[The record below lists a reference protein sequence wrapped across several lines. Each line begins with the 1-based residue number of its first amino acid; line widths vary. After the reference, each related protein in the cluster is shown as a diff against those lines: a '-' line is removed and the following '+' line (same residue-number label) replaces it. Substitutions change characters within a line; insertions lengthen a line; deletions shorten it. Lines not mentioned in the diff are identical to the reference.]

1 MFKKSIFQFI
11 LLFSLISNGQDLV
24 PKPNYDLATRFSTK
38 NVAKMVHSTS
48 VYPRWLKKG
57 NRFWYQYKT
66 TDGSKYYMVDA
77 DKRTRKELFD
87 NDKMAAWLT
96 EITKDPYD
104 GQNLPKFNF
113 KFSDDGKSFQFR
125 VKSQEIVES
134 EDDSTKKEKKE
145 YLFEYKIGG
154 NYLEV
159 ISNKKKKEEKW
170 KKWANISPDSTIVVF
185 SKKYNIYWM
194 DKENFLKA
202 VKDENDSTI
211 VENKWTE
218 DGEKHFD
225 YGTGSRWDSGED
237 DETDRKRVNILW
249 SHNSESF
256 VYKKV
261 DNRHIEDLWVLN
273 SLGKRPKLETYKYHM
288 AGEQEYPKSSLLVF
302 DVKSKDINQI
312 SLDTTQQKD
321 IYLFNHQLKKSE
333 MSNDFKP
340 SMILSKKG
348 DIYFQV
354 ISRDKKKLDTYVAK
368 KGNYTP
374 ELLITEETNTY
385 HDIYNRKQIKLINDE
400 NEIIYWSERDGWGH
414 LYRYNNKGKL
424 INRLT
429 SGPYHVDNVVSHD
442 LKNNKIFFTAHGF
455 DKNIDPYYE
464 HVYSVTLTG
473 TNQKVLNPG
482 NFNNT
487 SYFGDTGFFVNNYSR
502 VNTIPK
508 SELRDGNGNV
518 ILNLETADLSALF
531 DAGYKFPEP
540 FKAKAND
547 GITDIYGVMYKP
559 FDFDPTKKYPLI
571 EYVYPGP
578 QTEAVDKSFSAD
590 YRWTRKDMLAQIG
603 FIVVTLGNRG
613 GHPDRSKWYH
623 NYGYGNLRDYG
634 LADKKYVAEQ
644 LVSRHDFLDINKVGI
659 FGHSGGGFMS
669 TAAMLVYPDFFKVA
683 VSSAGNHDNSIYN
696 SWWSESHHGIEKKE
710 SQDGKIEY
718 VYDIDKNQDI
728 AKNLKGHLL
737 LVTGDLDNN
746 VHPAATMRVVDAL
759 IKENKRFSFMILPGQ
774 RHGFGSMSEYF
785 FWLKADFFSKHFL
798 DKKDFSVDMNIINQD
813 IPQN

>member
-1 MFKKSIFQFI
+1 MFKKFSFYFFIF
-11 LLFSLISNGQDLV
+11 FSLTNFGQDLT
-24 PKPNYDLATRFSTK
+24 PRANYDLATRFSTK
-38 NVAKMVHSTS
+38 NIAKMVHSTS
-48 VYPRWLKKG
+48 VYPNWLKTG
-57 NRFWYQYKT
+57 NLFWYQYKT
-66 TDGSKYYMVDA
+66 TEGSKYYLVDA
-77 DKRTRKELFD
+77 DKRDRKELFD

-104 GQNLPKFNF
+104 GKHLPRFNF
-113 KFSDDGKSFQFR
+113 KFADDGKSFQFR
-125 VKSQEIVES
+125 VKSEELVIS
-134 EDDSTKKEKKE
+134 KEDSSKKEKKE
-145 YLFEYKIGG
+145 YLFEYKIGS
-154 NYLEV
+154 NFLKL
-159 ISNKKKKEEKW
+159 INNKKKKEEKW

-185 SKKYNIYWM
+185 SKKYNLFWM

-202 VKDENDSTI
+202 VEDENDSTI
-211 VENKWTE
+211 VENQWTT
-218 DGEKHFD
+218 DGEKYFE
-225 YGTGSRWDSGED
+225 YSTGSRWDSGQED
-237 DETDRKRVNILW
+237 DQERKRANVSW
-249 SHNSESF
+249 SHDSQSF

-261 DNRHIEDLWVLN
+261 DNRKIEDLWVLN

-288 AGEQEYPKSSLLVF
+288 AGEKEYPISNLLVF
-302 DVKSKDINQI
+302 NVSSKDINEI
-312 SLDTTQQKD
+312 ILDTIEQKD
-321 IYLFNHQLKKSE
+321 IYLFNHIRKKSE
-333 MSNDFKP
+333 TADDFRP

-354 ISRDKKKLDTYVAK
+354 ISRDKKKMDTYVAK
-368 KGNYTP
+368 KGNYVP
-374 ELLITEETNTY
+374 ELLITEKTNTY
-385 HDIYNRKQIKLINDE
+385 HDIYNRKQIKLIKNE
-400 NEIIYWSERDGWGH
+400 SEIIYWSERDGWGH
-414 LYRYNNKGKL
+414 LYRYESNGKL
-424 INRLT
+424 LNRLT
-429 SGPYHVDNVVSHD
+429 SGPFHVESVVFFD
-442 LKNNKIFFTAHGF
+442 EKNNKIFFSAHGF
-455 DKNIDPYYE
+455 NKNIDPYYE
-464 HVYSVTLTG
+464 FVYSVGINGSGL
-473 TNQKVLNPG
+473 KELNSG

-487 SYFGDTGFFVNNYSR
+487 SYFGDNSFFVNNYSR

-508 SELRDGNGNV
+508 SELRDAIGNV
-518 ILNLETADLSALF
+518 ILDLETADLTALF

-559 FDFDPTKKYPLI
+559 FDFDETKKYPLI

-578 QTEAVDKSFSAD
+578 QTEQVDKSFVAD
-590 YRWTRKDMLAQIG
+590 YRWTRKDRLAQIG

-623 NYGYGNLRDYG
+623 NYGYGNLKDYG

-644 LVSRHDFLDINKVGI
+644 LASRHDYIDINKVGI

-696 SWWSESHHGIEKKE
+696 SWWSESHHGIEKDE
-710 SQDGKIEY
+710 DENGEVEY
-718 VYDIDKNQDI
+718 KYEIDTNQEL

-737 LVTGDLDNN
+737 LVTGDMDNN

-774 RHGFGSMSEYF
+774 RHGFGTMSEYF
-785 FWLKADFFSKHFL
+785 FWLKADYFSKHFL
-798 DKKDFSVDMNIINQD
+798 GKNDFSVDMNIINQD